1 MSDKIILTTI
11 DADAD
16 IIYSLDGSPY
26 VPFTDEIDVVS
37 ADMEISARAV
47 KGNEKSDIS
56 KLIIGSPSPEP
67 EGTAIG
73 YGSYAIG
80 YNDYAIGY

>member
-1 MSDKIILTTI
+1 MSDKIVLTTT

-16 IIYSLDGSPY
+16 IIYSLNGSPY
-26 VPFTDEIDVVS
+26 VPFTDDIEATAS
-37 ADMEISARAV
+37 GMEISARAV

-56 KLIIGSPSPEP
+56 KLIIGSPEP

-73 YGSYAIG
+73 YGDYAIG
-80 YNDYAIGY
+80 YNGYAIGY